1 MSSWLEH
8 ILVMLLVYV
17 LWRVLWQRHQQ
28 ATKKR
33 KKKGKRR
40 QWQPKSP
47 KDCPVCQEGVKLS
60 LFRVQR
66 SVKPWSQ
73 VKSRRGRKKTIPTQG
88 YACPNPACDYAG
100 IVDAEVHALVGNG
113 KGGKEHPIQH
123 FRCQACRCSFSSR
136 RNTPL
141 YYLKTSS
148 DRIEMC
154 LWLLAEGVDISVLV
168 RFTGHVDATVT
179 RWLLRAGQHSEN
191 LHNLLFV
198 NLELDY
204 LQVDELK
211 APIVGDKENWLWVAI
226 EPVTKIVPALHIGKR
241 TTEEA
246 MVFIHLLVLT
256 LAPGCVPAFT
266 SDGIRQYFYAITAH
280 FGHWKYPDKQW
291 KWMVSDLL
299 LYGQLVKRRNKRK
312 HDGQSFTFT
321 RMMWGRY
328 AHLFQR
334 LREVGLSGTIQTAFI
349 ERLNLTIRQ
358 GIAALSRRTWSK
370 ARSNEMLYLHVQWW
384 RSYYHFS
391 REHETLRVRIPGLR
405 RRYRPRSPAM
415 AAGITD
421 RLWSVGDIL
430 HLPIIAQGGVC

>member
-1 MSSWLEH
+1 
-8 ILVMLLVYV
+8 
-17 LWRVLWQRHQQ
+17 
-28 ATKKR
+28 
-33 KKKGKRR
+33 
-40 QWQPKSP
+40 
-47 KDCPVCQEGVKLS
+47 
-60 LFRVQR
+60 
-66 SVKPWSQ
+66 
-73 VKSRRGRKKTIPTQG
+73 
-88 YACPNPACDYAG
+88 
-100 IVDAEVHALVGNG
+100 
-113 KGGKEHPIQH
+113 
-123 FRCQACRCSFSSR
+123 
-136 RNTPL
+136 
-141 YYLKTSS
+141 
-148 DRIEMC
+148 
-154 LWLLAEGVDISVLV
+154 
-168 RFTGHVDATVT
+168 VDATVT
-179 RWLLRAGQHSEN
+179 RWLLRAGQHSED

-226 EPVTKIVPALHIGKR
+226 EPVTKIVPAFHIGKR

-246 MVFIHLLVLT
+246 MVFLHLLVLT

-312 HDGQSFTFT
+312 LDGQPFTFT

-328 AHLFQR
+328 ASLFHR
-334 LREVGLSGTIQTAFI
+334 LRKVGLSGTIQTAFI

-391 REHETLRVRIPGLR
+391 REHETLRVPIPGLR